1 MSNTALKTFKKYLN
15 YLISSVFVLSF
26 STTTQAK
33 NVVNNSP
40 IDSYISNKQE
50 NNISNIYSKN
60 KQINPCSSLQ
70 NRLPDIEQ
78 NLERVI
84 RIIQPLINK
93 AEDYVVQQVNMQP
106 DEIEQWFQQ
115 SIEEVPPYIMSSLEN
130 RGFTIE
136 FYSTESPIPF
146 KITRDCEV
154 EINISKRINVI
165 GGYFLIKYTKKP

>member
-1 MSNTALKTFKKYLN
+1 MSKTTLFN
-15 YLISSVFVLSF
+15 YLISSGLVLSF
-26 STTTQAK
+26 STTVQAK
-33 NVVNNSP
+33 NVVNNSS
-40 IDSYISNKQE
+40 IDFYISNKQG

-70 NRLPDIEQ
+70 NRVPDVEQ

-93 AEDYVVQQVNMQP
+93 AEDYVAQQVNMQP
-106 DEIEQWFQQ
+106 YEIEQLFQKT
-115 SIEEVPPYIMSSLEN
+115 IEEIPPYIMSSLES

-146 KITRDCEV
+146 KITRNCEI

-165 GGYFLIKYTKKP
+165 GGYFLIKYNKKP